1 MAVGKVSTRVLT
13 NIANAIRAQNGT
25 AVLYRPSQMAAAV
38 AALDGTQEGEPGVEG
53 YKELETGVV
62 SSKVFD
68 AIGAAIRG
76 QNGEETKYTP
86 GEMAAAILALEWD
99 VGLKARALLLED
111 GTLEFNYLERRRAVS
126 SAAKIVSIWEV
137 PAAAFAGASARPWDG
152 AKADVTRVAIDSSF
166 AEAGVAS
173 CAYWFS
179 GFSALEEVTGFENLS
194 GVSDM
199 TQAFTSCSQLRSIYA
214 TEFDYSA
221 VKKAGSMLY
230 GCSRLVGGADGFVPT
245 NSSGASVLKN
255 TAGGVLTDPGND
267 NRAWLT
273 GELFSDGEVRITNSG
288 AAAKGRTVLASGV
301 FCANAK
307 YNAIQCVPWASL
319 SKQVRSVVIEYG
331 ARCGT
336 GACTNY
342 WFYGCTNLVKVDGM
356 SSLLGVA
363 QMQHTFN
370 SCLALASLDLR
381 GFKPGALTSLSY
393 TFGGCSKLASILVDS
408 TWELPSKGLSGLGT
422 FYNCTALV
430 GGNGTAYD
438 SSKTSYAM
446 MRIDKEGQAGY
457 LTAG

>member
-1 MAVGKVSTRVLT
+1 M
-13 NIANAIRAQNGT
+13 RA
-25 AVLYRPSQMAAAV
+25 
-38 AALDGTQEGEPGVEG
+38 
-53 YKELETGVV
+53 
-62 SSKVFD
+62 
-68 AIGAAIRG
+68 
-76 QNGEETKYTP
+76 
-86 GEMAAAILALEWD
+86 W
-99 VGLKARALLLED
+99 
-111 GTLEFNYLERRRAVS
+111 
-126 SAAKIVSIWEV
+126 
-137 PAAAFAGASARPWDG
+137 
-152 AKADVTRVAIDSSF
+152 
-166 AEAGVAS
+166 S
-173 CAYWFS
+173 CAYWFM
-179 GFSALEEVTGFENLS
+179 GFSALEEVSGFENLS
-194 GVSDM
+194 GVTDL

-214 TEFDYSA
+214 TEFDSSA

-267 NRAWLT
+267 TRAWLV
-273 GELFSDGEVRITNSG
+273 GELFSDGEVQITNSG
-288 AAAKGRTVLASGV
+288 VAAKGREVLASGK

-319 SKQVRSVVIEYG
+319 SKQARSVVIEYG
-331 ARCGT
+331 ASCGT

-342 WFYGCTNLVKVDGM
+342 WFYGCTNLTRVDGM
-356 SSLLGVA
+356 SSLQGVT

-381 GFKPGALTSLSY
+381 GFKPEALTNLSY

-422 FYNCTALV
+422 FYNCTALM

-438 SSKTSYAM
+438 SSKISYAM

>member
-1 MAVGKVSTRVLT
+1 MAVGKVSTHVLT
-13 NIANAIRAQNGT
+13 DIANAIRAQNGT
-25 AVLYRPSQMAAAV
+25 AVLYKPSQMAAAV

-53 YKELETGVV
+53 HKELETGVI

-76 QNGEETKYTP
+76 QNGEATKYTP

-99 VGLKARALLLED
+99 VALKARALLLED

-126 SAAKIVSIWEV
+126 SSAKIVSVWEV
-137 PAAAFAGASARPWDG
+137 PTAAFAGASARPWDS
-152 AKADVTRVAIDSSF
+152 AKADVTRAVVDASF

-179 GFSALEEVTGFENLS
+179 GFSALEEVSGFENLS

-199 TQAFTSCSQLRSIYA
+199 TQMFTSCSQLRSIYA
-214 TEFDYSA
+214 TEFDYSV

-255 TAGGVLTDPGND
+255 TTGGVLTDPGND
-267 NRAWLT
+267 NRAWLV
-273 GELFSDGEVRITNSG
+273 GELLSDGEVRITNGG

-307 YNAIQCVPWASL
+307 YNAIQCVPWAPL
-319 SKQVRSVVIEYG
+319 SKQVPSVVIEYG
-331 ARCGT
+331 VGCGT

-356 SSLLGVA
+356 SALPGVT

-381 GFKPGALTSLSY
+381 GFKPGSLTNLSY

-408 TWELPSKGLSGLGT
+408 TWELPSKGLSGFGT
-422 FYNCTALV
+422 FYNCAALV
-430 GGNGTAYD
+430 GGNGTAFD
-438 SSKTSYAM
+438 SGKTGYAM
-446 MRIDKEGQAGY
+446 MRIDKDGQAGY